1 MKVDLS
7 KVNAALKSGEKRTH
21 QNVPRVPKELHEL
34 KRETHKL
41 EAQVKEL
48 AAQAAELKRQTAE
61 LRASRPVSAV
71 KPSPALRQP
80 TTQVEEVSLVRRP
93 AETKGA
99 IPRHLRN
106 SGKKI

>member
-7 KVNAALKSGEKRTH
+7 KVSAALKSRTKRTH

-34 KRETHKL
+34 KRETQKL

-48 AAQAAELKRQTAE
+48 TAQAAELKRQTAE

-80 TTQVEEVSLVRRP
+80 TTEVEEVSLVRTPR
-93 AETKGA
+93 GA
-99 IPRHLRN
+99 IPKHLRDN
-106 SGKKI
+106 KK